1 MLLSMAQ
8 YVIMA
13 RHSHRWM
20 AYTCVPGDGVNL
32 QYCAPK
38 GCVLG
43 SASRLEM
50 AGSATSPVSL
60 WAARCGHTAAGV
72 TEAPELLNFDK
83 QVLLQ
88 VRAYSKV
95 FWKRHKDI
103 NDWEKHIKNIEGG
116 EARIQRQTDIM
127 NAIAS
132 KMNRYK
138 NPHQVRVGH
147 AL

>member
-1 MLLSMAQ
+1 MQANLIWLA
-8 YVIMA
+8 VPPL
-13 RHSHRWM
+13 
-20 AYTCVPGDGVNL
+20 CVS
-32 QYCAPK
+32 
-38 GCVLG
+38 LG
-43 SASRLEM
+43 SQ
-50 AGSATSPVSL
+50 V
-60 WAARCGHTAAGV
+60 WGHTAAGV
-72 TEAPELLNFDK
+72 TEAPELLNSEK

-138 NPHQVRVGH
+138 NPHQVRVGR

>member
-1 MLLSMAQ
+1 M
-8 YVIMA
+8 
-13 RHSHRWM
+13 
-20 AYTCVPGDGVNL
+20 
-32 QYCAPK
+32 
-38 GCVLG
+38 
-43 SASRLEM
+43 
-50 AGSATSPVSL
+50 
-60 WAARCGHTAAGV
+60 
-72 TEAPELLNFDK
+72 
-83 QVLLQ
+83 LLQ

-138 NPHQVRVGH
+138 NPHQVGV
-147 AL
+147 ACAN

>member
-1 MLLSMAQ
+1 MRACSAGQSETSGINTSLCLSRQ
-8 YVIMA
+8 PSV
-13 RHSHRWM
+13 
-20 AYTCVPGDGVNL
+20 
-32 QYCAPK
+32 
-38 GCVLG
+38 GC
-43 SASRLEM
+43 
-50 AGSATSPVSL
+50 
-60 WAARCGHTAAGV
+60 HTAGAFTGAV
-72 TEAPELLNFDK
+72 EQVNFQQ

-138 NPHQVRVGH
+138 NPHQVGV
-147 AL
+147 ACAN

>member
-1 MLLSMAQ
+1 ML
-8 YVIMA
+8 
-13 RHSHRWM
+13 
-20 AYTCVPGDGVNL
+20 P
-32 QYCAPK
+32 
-38 GCVLG
+38 
-43 SASRLEM
+43 
-50 AGSATSPVSL
+50 
-60 WAARCGHTAAGV
+60 
-72 TEAPELLNFDK
+72 
-83 QVLLQ
+83 Q

-138 NPHQVRVGH
+138 NPHQVGAGGCALTALFKRLLPDGQNVLPAFVARLLQQH
-147 AL
+147 AAGCPASSFSGSKC